1 MEDNISNKSNVIL
14 EQNNIE
20 AEKNSH
26 FEPQEELKKLELNK
40 LAQDPRVKSILKQ
53 IFEKI
58 ARQKKYKRDS
68 KEMMLEL
75 KQQLQH
81 LLDDMKKNINQSDN
95 SKQEVNKQEEK
106 QEKNTTNIEDFGNET
121 TNLNNENNT
130 SNN

>member
-20 AEKNSH
+20 AEKNSD

-58 ARQKKYKRDS
+58 ARQKKYKKDS
-68 KEMMLEL
+68 KEMLVEL
-75 KQQLQH
+75 KQQLKN
-81 LLDDMKKNINQSDN
+81 LLDDMKKNSGQSDN
-95 SKQEVNKQEEK
+95 SKQEVNKQEVK
-106 QEKNTTNIEDFGNET
+106 QEENATNIEDFINET

>member
-1 MEDNISNKSNVIL
+1 M
-14 EQNNIE
+14 
-20 AEKNSH
+20 
-26 FEPQEELKKLELNK
+26 KKLELNK